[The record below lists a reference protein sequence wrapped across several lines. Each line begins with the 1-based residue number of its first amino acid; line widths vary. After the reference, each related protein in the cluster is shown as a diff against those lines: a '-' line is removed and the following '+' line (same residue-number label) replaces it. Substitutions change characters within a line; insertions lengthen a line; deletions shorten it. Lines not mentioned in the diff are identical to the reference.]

1 MKSTSSWEISSYQTL
16 AFVFLETQAITGL
29 AGPLLALT
37 ILSLESLVEIHF
49 LNSFLQSSQWC
60 GRRTSQDWS
69 GSAKQRWD
77 LQLIFPDAKTDGNW
91 SFLWG
96 SCKKKVEQK
105 PRGTNDCSKP
115 HQFSVPVTCGNIWT
129 GPTYNG
135 SGKSDDTNK
144 CAGNYHGI

>member
-1 MKSTSSWEISSYQTL
+1 MKSTSSWKISSYQTL

-60 GRRTSQDWS
+60 GLRTSQDWS
-69 GSAKQRWD
+69 GSAKQNG
-77 LQLIFPDAKTDGNW
+77 IYSS
-91 SFLWG
+91 SFQMQRQMETEAF
-96 SCKKKVEQK
+96 SEAAVKKNVEQK

-115 HQFSVPVTCGNIWT
+115 HQFSVPVTCGSIWT

-144 CAGNYHGI
+144 CVGNYHGT